1 LVGQEGAAKA
11 LTSALRLG
19 RIPQGVL
26 FTGVRGVGKT
36 TTARLYAKALN
47 CASRGDDSEPC
58 NVCESCVAIARGA
71 HEDVL
76 EIDGAS
82 NTGVG
87 DVRAL
92 QETIAY
98 VPQRSSYRVYII
110 DEVHMLSQAA
120 FNALLKT
127 LEEPPA
133 HVVFVFATT
142 ELAKVPATIIGRCQ
156 TFHLSKLPV
165 ATIRDRL
172 AAILAKEGLE
182 AEDKALA
189 LIAREGHGS
198 MRDALTLLDQAIA
211 IGAGKVTL
219 DSLGPIVSKL
229 SSSPYLDLLTAF
241 VRKDAQSG
249 TQVLETLDGKGAT
262 FADVVEQV
270 AAFARHAFVVRD
282 LGVKALDTALLGLDD
297 DEVARL
303 AEIAR
308 GAPPLDLNRI
318 FRTLVKCRGDLDGS
332 AIDRYVLENYLFE
345 WCLDPG
351 LPDIDTLL
359 KGGLT
364 GRAATPSS
372 SSSQQGAPQPASS
385 QQAVSQPASPQPAA
399 SPAPRTAG
407 KSLLAAF
414 NESIGKAPPSQAQQP
429 AAQAQQPAA
438 QAQQPAAHAQQPA
451 AHAQQPAAHAQQ
463 PAAHAQQ
470 PAPQTRPQPTPS
482 PQPPKRPPQ
491 ASVPQPTPPPRPQQA
506 QTQPPRSVAPAA
518 TAKQPTPRSSPEPG
532 DSIAR
537 AGEGPRASAA
547 AAIRGEAAAASPPAS
562 DAPQPESDAGPARA
576 SMSPKPALP
585 FPATWRALVDAWKR
599 EKPLQ
604 ARKLEDTHPLRYGE
618 DEITIAVH
626 AHSPCNVLL
635 AREEQ
640 LRIKELFRELF
651 GFTGALTVVP
661 AEEALARRGASDGG
675 EAALPDTIL
684 TERAREGAERRMR
697 IRTETEKGAF
707 AKEALAVLGGA
718 VEDIAVR

>member
-241 VRKDAQSG
+241 VRKDAHSG

-372 SSSQQGAPQPASS
+372 SSSQQGAPQPASP
-385 QQAVSQPASPQPAA
+385 QQAVSQPASPEPAA

-429 AAQAQQPAA
+429 AAQAQQPA
-438 QAQQPAAHAQQPA
+438 
-451 AHAQQPAAHAQQ
+451 
-463 PAAHAQQ
+463 
-470 PAPQTRPQPTPS
+470 PQTRPLPTPS
-482 PQPPKRPPQ
+482 PQPPKRPLQ
-491 ASVPQPTPPPRPQQA
+491 ASVQQPTPPPRPQRA

-532 DSIAR
+532 DSVVR
-537 AGEGPRASAA
+537 AGEGPRASAT
-547 AAIRGEAAAASPPAS
+547 AAIGGEAAAASPPAS

-576 SMSPKPALP
+576 STSPKPALP

-640 LRIKELFRELF
+640 VRIKELFRELF